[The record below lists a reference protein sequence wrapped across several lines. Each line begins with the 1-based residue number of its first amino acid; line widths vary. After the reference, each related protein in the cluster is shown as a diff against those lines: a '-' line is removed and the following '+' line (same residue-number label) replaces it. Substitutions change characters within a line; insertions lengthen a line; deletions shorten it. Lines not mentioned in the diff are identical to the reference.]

1 MNSNHL
7 NQFNSLSADSQGV
20 FRNYVVQAPVMPINC
35 PIIYSIPN
43 VSSVPIIQSVPV
55 IQSQSIITPPSS
67 QFVLQSSVSPEF
79 SQNLQQNSQNLPQS
93 SPNLPQSSQNLPQSS
108 QNLPQYGQYQASNN
122 ETDSDISIDTDSDDE
137 YCNNCEISKVRY
149 LSKSYLWLKMTFKNR

>member
-7 NQFNSLSADSQGV
+7 NQFNALSADSQGV

-67 QFVLQSSVSPEF
+67 QFVLQSSVSPEC
-79 SQNLQQNSQNLPQS
+79 SQNLPQR